1 MSNDIAITSQPG
13 ATVGTA
19 AAIFSPEGMDR
30 LVRFATLMADSKAT
44 VPAHLAGK
52 PADCLAVTM
61 QAAQWGMNPFAVA
74 QKTHVVN
81 GTLGYE
87 AQLVNAVVSS
97 SNLLATRLN
106 YRWDGDW
113 SKVNGKSDKSPSLT
127 VTVWATLKGE
137 SEPRELTISMA
148 QAGVRNSPLWEQDP
162 RQQLAYLC
170 VKRWARLNAPDVLL
184 GVYTPDELQETAPR
198 VERDITPT
206 PATASGMN
214 KLINSKPEQH
224 QEEKPKSSDDRDPDE
239 MLMSFTD
246 AAGKAESVEKLDLI
260 FNGGVW
266 PDGKKRPGA
275 KDALS
280 GKWLEMAEDVYNVRR
295 NELNEVPM
303 YHHRG
308 AAAPHLQPREVFM
321 KGAFG
326 KKELLAVVP
335 LSWSTIDRLEQAGEF
350 PSRFWITDRRC
361 AWDQSEVE
369 AWLDKRKAASPA
381 TFTGKKPPVDRRVY
395 RPVSAAA

>member
-44 VPAHLAGK
+44 VPQHLAGK

-97 SNLLATRLN
+97 SNLISTRLN

-127 VTVWATLKGE
+127 VTVSAVLKGE
-137 SEPRELTISMA
+137 AEPRELTISMA

-170 VKRWARLNAPDVLL
+170 VKRWARLHAPDVLL
-184 GVYTPDELQETAPR
+184 GVYTPDELQETTPR
-198 VERDITPT
+198 VERDITPAA
-206 PATASGMN
+206 ATAQGINS
-214 KLINSKPEQH
+214 LINSKPEQK
-224 QEEKPKSSDDRDPDE
+224 QEDRQQHKDDRGPE
-239 MLMSFTD
+239 EILHAFSG
-246 AAGKAESVEKLDLI
+246 AAMNYNTQADLDKAYKYVAQKLAGDDDLL
-260 FNGGVW
+260 
-266 PDGKKRPGA
+266 A
-275 KDALS
+275 KAT
-280 GKWLEMAEDVYNVRR
+280 DVYTIRCD
-295 NELNEVPM
+295 ELNEVPM
-303 YHHRG
+303 
-308 AAAPHLQPREVFM
+308 
-321 KGAFG
+321 
-326 KKELLAVVP
+326 
-335 LSWSTIDRLEQAGEF
+335 
-350 PSRFWITDRRC
+350 
-361 AWDQSEVE
+361 
-369 AWLDKRKAASPA
+369 
-381 TFTGKKPPVDRRVY
+381 
-395 RPVSAAA
+395 

>member
-30 LVRFATLMADSKAT
+30 LVRFATLMADSKAA
-44 VPAHLAGK
+44 VPQHLAGK
-52 PADCLAVTM
+52 PSDCLAVTM

-127 VTVWATLKGE
+127 VTVSAVLKGE

-170 VKRWARLNAPDVLL
+170 VKRWARLHAPDVLL
-184 GVYTPDELQETAPR
+184 GVYTPDELQESQPR
-198 VERDITPT
+198 VERDITPA

-214 KLINSKPEQH
+214 KLINTKPEQS
-224 QEEKPKSSDDRDPDE
+224 QEDRQRKADGRDPDE
-239 MLMSFTD
+239 MLTAFTD
-246 AAGKAESVEKLDLI
+246 AAMNYNTIADLDKAYKYV
-260 FNGGVW
+260 
-266 PDGKKRPGA
+266 A
-275 KDALS
+275 KNLANDDERLA
-280 GKWLEMAEDVYNVRR
+280 KATDVYTIRR
-295 NELNEVPM
+295 DELNEIPM
-303 YHHRG
+303 
-308 AAAPHLQPREVFM
+308 
-321 KGAFG
+321 
-326 KKELLAVVP
+326 
-335 LSWSTIDRLEQAGEF
+335 
-350 PSRFWITDRRC
+350 
-361 AWDQSEVE
+361 
-369 AWLDKRKAASPA
+369 
-381 TFTGKKPPVDRRVY
+381 
-395 RPVSAAA
+395 

>member
-1 MSNDIAITSQPG
+1 MSNDIAITFQPG

-81 GTLGYE
+81 GTMGYE

-106 YRWDGDW
+106 YKWDGDW
-113 SKVNGKSDKSPSLT
+113 SKVSGKTDKSPSLT

-137 SEPRELTISMA
+137 SEPRTLTISMA

-170 VKRWARLNAPDVLL
+170 VKRWARLHAPDVLL
-184 GVYTPDELQETAPR
+184 GVYTPDELQEAAPR
-198 VERDITPT
+198 VERDITP
-206 PATASGMN
+206 PASTAAGMN
-214 KLINSKPEQH
+214 QLINSHPDQH
-224 QEEKPKSSDDRDPDE
+224 HEEKAKKTDDRAPEDILSGFSSAAMAARNVAELDKAYKYAAHRLAGNQE
-239 MLMSFTD
+239 LLD
-246 AAGKAESVEKLDLI
+246 AAT
-260 FNGGVW
+260 
-266 PDGKKRPGA
+266 
-275 KDALS
+275 
-280 GKWLEMAEDVYNVRR
+280 DVYGIRKD
-295 NELNEVPM
+295 ELNEVPM
-303 YHHRG
+303 
-308 AAAPHLQPREVFM
+308 
-321 KGAFG
+321 
-326 KKELLAVVP
+326 
-335 LSWSTIDRLEQAGEF
+335 
-350 PSRFWITDRRC
+350 
-361 AWDQSEVE
+361 
-369 AWLDKRKAASPA
+369 
-381 TFTGKKPPVDRRVY
+381 
-395 RPVSAAA
+395 

>member
-44 VPAHLAGK
+44 VPQHLAGK

-97 SNLLATRLN
+97 SNLLSTRLN

-127 VTVWATLKGE
+127 VTVSAVLKGE
-137 SEPRELTISMA
+137 AEPRELTISMA

-170 VKRWARLNAPDVLL
+170 VKRWARLHAPDVLL
-184 GVYTPDELQETAPR
+184 GVYTPDELQETTPR
-198 VERDITPT
+198 VERDITP
-206 PATASGMN
+206 PAATAQGMN
-214 KLINSKPEQH
+214 SLINSKTDQKEQARN
-224 QEEKPKSSDDRDPDE
+224 EGRGPDE
-239 MLMSFTD
+239 ILKSFTD
-246 AAGKAESVEKLDLI
+246 AASNAESVEKLDLI
-260 FNGGVW
+260 FNGGTW
-266 PDGKKRPGA
+266 PDSKKRPGA

-280 GKWLEMAEDVYNVRR
+280 GKWLEMATDVYNLRR
-295 NELNEVPM
+295 DELNEVPM
-303 YHHRG
+303 
-308 AAAPHLQPREVFM
+308 
-321 KGAFG
+321 
-326 KKELLAVVP
+326 
-335 LSWSTIDRLEQAGEF
+335 
-350 PSRFWITDRRC
+350 
-361 AWDQSEVE
+361 
-369 AWLDKRKAASPA
+369 
-381 TFTGKKPPVDRRVY
+381 
-395 RPVSAAA
+395 

>member
-106 YRWDGDW
+106 YKWDGDW
-113 SKVNGKSDKSPSLT
+113 SKVSGKTDKSPSLT

-137 SEPRELTISMA
+137 SEPRTLTISMA
-148 QAGVRNSPLWEQDP
+148 QSGVRNSPLWEQDP

-170 VKRWARLNAPDVLL
+170 VKRWARLHAPDVLL
-184 GVYTPDELQETAPR
+184 GVYTPDELQEAQPR
-198 VERDITPT
+198 VERDITP
-206 PATASGMN
+206 PASTAAGMN
-214 KLINSKPEQH
+214 QLINSHPDQH
-224 QEEKPKSSDDRDPDE
+224 HEEKAKKTDDRAPEDILSGFSSAAMAARNVAELDKAYKYAAHRLAGNQE
-239 MLMSFTD
+239 LLD
-246 AAGKAESVEKLDLI
+246 AATNVYGI
-260 FNGGVW
+260 
-266 PDGKKRPGA
+266 R
-275 KDALS
+275 KD
-280 GKWLEMAEDVYNVRR
+280 
-295 NELNEVPM
+295 ELNEVPM
-303 YHHRG
+303 
-308 AAAPHLQPREVFM
+308 
-321 KGAFG
+321 
-326 KKELLAVVP
+326 
-335 LSWSTIDRLEQAGEF
+335 
-350 PSRFWITDRRC
+350 
-361 AWDQSEVE
+361 
-369 AWLDKRKAASPA
+369 
-381 TFTGKKPPVDRRVY
+381 
-395 RPVSAAA
+395 

>member
-106 YRWDGDW
+106 YKWDGDW
-113 SKVNGKSDKSPSLT
+113 SKVSGKTDKSPSLT
-127 VTVWATLKGE
+127 VTVWATFKGE
-137 SEPRELTISMA
+137 SEPRTLTISMA

-170 VKRWARLNAPDVLL
+170 VKRWARLHAPDVLL
-184 GVYTPDELQETAPR
+184 GVYTPDELQEAAPR
-198 VERDITPT
+198 VERDITP
-206 PATASGMN
+206 PASTAAGMN
-214 KLINSKPEQH
+214 QLINSHPDQH
-224 QEEKPKSSDDRDPDE
+224 HEEKAKKTDDRAPEDILSGFSSAAMAARNVAELDKAYKYAAHRLAGNQE
-239 MLMSFTD
+239 LLD
-246 AAGKAESVEKLDLI
+246 AATNVYGI
-260 FNGGVW
+260 
-266 PDGKKRPGA
+266 R
-275 KDALS
+275 KD
-280 GKWLEMAEDVYNVRR
+280 
-295 NELNEVPM
+295 ELNEVPM
-303 YHHRG
+303 
-308 AAAPHLQPREVFM
+308 
-321 KGAFG
+321 
-326 KKELLAVVP
+326 
-335 LSWSTIDRLEQAGEF
+335 
-350 PSRFWITDRRC
+350 
-361 AWDQSEVE
+361 
-369 AWLDKRKAASPA
+369 
-381 TFTGKKPPVDRRVY
+381 
-395 RPVSAAA
+395 

>member
-106 YRWDGDW
+106 YKWDGDW
-113 SKVNGKSDKSPSLT
+113 SKVSGKTDKSPSLT

-137 SEPRELTISMA
+137 SEPRTLTISMA

-170 VKRWARLNAPDVLL
+170 VKRWARLHAPDVLL
-184 GVYTPDELQETAPR
+184 GVYTPDELQEAQPR
-198 VERDITPT
+198 VERDITP
-206 PATASGMN
+206 PASTAAGMN
-214 KLINSKPEQH
+214 QLINSPPDQH
-224 QEEKPKSSDDRDPDE
+224 HEEKAKKTDDRAPEDILSGFSSAAMAARNVAELDKAYKYAAHRLAGNQE
-239 MLMSFTD
+239 LLD
-246 AAGKAESVEKLDLI
+246 AAT
-260 FNGGVW
+260 
-266 PDGKKRPGA
+266 
-275 KDALS
+275 
-280 GKWLEMAEDVYNVRR
+280 DVYGIRKD
-295 NELNEVPM
+295 ELNEVPM
-303 YHHRG
+303 
-308 AAAPHLQPREVFM
+308 
-321 KGAFG
+321 
-326 KKELLAVVP
+326 
-335 LSWSTIDRLEQAGEF
+335 
-350 PSRFWITDRRC
+350 
-361 AWDQSEVE
+361 
-369 AWLDKRKAASPA
+369 
-381 TFTGKKPPVDRRVY
+381 
-395 RPVSAAA
+395 

>member
-1 MSNDIAITSQPG
+1 MSNDITITSQPG

-44 VPAHLAGK
+44 VPVHLAGK

-127 VTVWATLKGE
+127 VTVSAVLKGE
-137 SEPRELTISMA
+137 AEPRELTISMA

-170 VKRWARLNAPDVLL
+170 VKRWARLHAPDVLL

-198 VERDITPT
+198 VERDITP
-206 PATASGMN
+206 PARNAAGMN
-214 KLINSKPEQH
+214 SLINAKPDQ
-224 QEEKPKSSDDRDPDE
+224 QPEERTRKSDDRDPDE
-239 MLMSFTD
+239 MLTAFTD
-246 AAGKAESVEKLDLI
+246 AAMIYNTIADLDKAYKYV
-260 FNGGVW
+260 
-266 PDGKKRPGA
+266 A
-275 KDALS
+275 KNLANDDERLS
-280 GKWLEMAEDVYNVRR
+280 KATDVYTIRR
-295 NELNEVPM
+295 DELNEIPM
-303 YHHRG
+303 
-308 AAAPHLQPREVFM
+308 
-321 KGAFG
+321 
-326 KKELLAVVP
+326 
-335 LSWSTIDRLEQAGEF
+335 
-350 PSRFWITDRRC
+350 
-361 AWDQSEVE
+361 
-369 AWLDKRKAASPA
+369 
-381 TFTGKKPPVDRRVY
+381 
-395 RPVSAAA
+395 

>member
-44 VPAHLAGK
+44 VPSHLAGK

-97 SNLLATRLN
+97 SNLLSTRLN

-127 VTVWATLKGE
+127 VTVSAVLKGE
-137 SEPRELTISMA
+137 AEPRELTISMA

-170 VKRWARLNAPDVLL
+170 VKRWARLHAPDVLL
-184 GVYTPDELQETAPR
+184 GVYTPDELQEATPR
-198 VERDITPT
+198 VERDITPQSS
-206 PATASGMN
+206 TAAGMN
-214 KLINSKPEQH
+214 NLINAKPERK
-224 QEEKPKSSDDRDPDE
+224 QEERHQKVDDRDPE
-239 MLMSFTD
+239 EILTAFSD
-246 AAGKAESVEKLDLI
+246 AAMNYNTVADLDNAYKYVAKKLSAD
-260 FNGGVW
+260 
-266 PDGKKRPGA
+266 DDR
-275 KDALS
+275 LS
-280 GKWLEMAEDVYNVRR
+280 RATDVYTIRR
-295 NELNEVPM
+295 EELNEVPM
-303 YHHRG
+303 
-308 AAAPHLQPREVFM
+308 
-321 KGAFG
+321 
-326 KKELLAVVP
+326 
-335 LSWSTIDRLEQAGEF
+335 
-350 PSRFWITDRRC
+350 
-361 AWDQSEVE
+361 
-369 AWLDKRKAASPA
+369 
-381 TFTGKKPPVDRRVY
+381 
-395 RPVSAAA
+395 

>member
-44 VPAHLAGK
+44 VPQHLAGK

-113 SKVNGKSDKSPSLT
+113 SKVNGKNDKSPSLT

-214 KLINSKPEQH
+214 KLINSKTEQK
-224 QEEKPKSSDDRDPDE
+224 QEEHDAGRKKDDRSP
-239 MLMSFTD
+239 
-246 AAGKAESVEKLDLI
+246 EKLLSDFSAYTGGAVTVEELDSAYTAVAKRLSANQDLL
-260 FNGGVW
+260 
-266 PDGKKRPGA
+266 DKA
-275 KDALS
+275 T
-280 GKWLEMAEDVYNVRR
+280 DVYTIRR
-295 NELNEVPM
+295 DELNEVPM
-303 YHHRG
+303 
-308 AAAPHLQPREVFM
+308 
-321 KGAFG
+321 
-326 KKELLAVVP
+326 
-335 LSWSTIDRLEQAGEF
+335 
-350 PSRFWITDRRC
+350 
-361 AWDQSEVE
+361 
-369 AWLDKRKAASPA
+369 
-381 TFTGKKPPVDRRVY
+381 
-395 RPVSAAA
+395 

>member
-19 AAIFSPEGMDR
+19 AAIFSPEGMNQ
-30 LVRFATLMADSKAT
+30 LVRFAELMAQSKAT
-44 VPAHLAGK
+44 VPQHLAGK

-97 SNLLATRLN
+97 SNLLTSRLN

-113 SKVNGKSDKSPSLT
+113 SKVNGKTDKSPSLT
-127 VTVWATLKGE
+127 VTVSAVIKGE
-137 SEPRELTISMA
+137 AEPRELTISMA

-170 VKRWARLNAPDVLL
+170 VKRWARLHAPDVLL

-198 VERDITPT
+198 VERDITP
-206 PATASGMN
+206 PAATAQGMN
-214 KLINSKPEQH
+214 SLINSKPEQKDH
-224 QEEKPKSSDDRDPDE
+224 PKNEGRDPDE
-239 MLMSFTD
+239 MLKSFTE
-246 AAGKAESVEKLDLI
+246 AASNAESVEKLDLI
-260 FNGGVW
+260 FNGGTW
-266 PDGKKRPGA
+266 PDSKKRPGA

-280 GKWLEMAEDVYNVRR
+280 GKWLEMATDVYTIRR
-295 NELNEVPM
+295 DELNEVPM
-303 YHHRG
+303 
-308 AAAPHLQPREVFM
+308 
-321 KGAFG
+321 
-326 KKELLAVVP
+326 
-335 LSWSTIDRLEQAGEF
+335 
-350 PSRFWITDRRC
+350 
-361 AWDQSEVE
+361 
-369 AWLDKRKAASPA
+369 
-381 TFTGKKPPVDRRVY
+381 
-395 RPVSAAA
+395 

>member
-106 YRWDGDW
+106 YKWDGDW
-113 SKVNGKSDKSPSLT
+113 SKVSGKTDKSPSLT

-137 SEPRELTISMA
+137 SEPRTLTISMA

-170 VKRWARLNAPDVLL
+170 VKRWARLHAPDVLL
-184 GVYTPDELQETAPR
+184 GVYTPDELQEAAPR
-198 VERDITPT
+198 VERDITP
-206 PATASGMN
+206 PASTAAGMN
-214 KLINSKPEQH
+214 QLINTHPDQH
-224 QEEKPKSSDDRDPDE
+224 HEEKAKKTDDRTPEDILSGFSSAAMAARNVAELDKAYKYAAHR
-239 MLMSFTD
+239 LAGNQGLLD
-246 AAGKAESVEKLDLI
+246 AAT
-260 FNGGVW
+260 
-266 PDGKKRPGA
+266 
-275 KDALS
+275 
-280 GKWLEMAEDVYNVRR
+280 DVYGIRKD
-295 NELNEVPM
+295 ELNEVPM
-303 YHHRG
+303 
-308 AAAPHLQPREVFM
+308 
-321 KGAFG
+321 
-326 KKELLAVVP
+326 
-335 LSWSTIDRLEQAGEF
+335 
-350 PSRFWITDRRC
+350 
-361 AWDQSEVE
+361 
-369 AWLDKRKAASPA
+369 
-381 TFTGKKPPVDRRVY
+381 
-395 RPVSAAA
+395 

>member
-106 YRWDGDW
+106 YKWDGDW
-113 SKVNGKSDKSPSLT
+113 SKVSGKTDKSPSLT

-137 SEPRELTISMA
+137 SEPRTLTISMA

-170 VKRWARLNAPDVLL
+170 VKRWARLHAPDVLL
-184 GVYTPDELQETAPR
+184 GVYTPDELQEAAPR
-198 VERDITPT
+198 VERDITP
-206 PATASGMN
+206 PARTAAGMN
-214 KLINSKPEQH
+214 QLINSHPDQH
-224 QEEKPKSSDDRDPDE
+224 HEEKAKKTDDRAPEDILSGFSSAAMAARNVAELDKAYKYAAHRLAGNQE
-239 MLMSFTD
+239 LLD
-246 AAGKAESVEKLDLI
+246 AAT
-260 FNGGVW
+260 
-266 PDGKKRPGA
+266 
-275 KDALS
+275 
-280 GKWLEMAEDVYNVRR
+280 DVYGIRKD
-295 NELNEVPM
+295 ELKEVPM
-303 YHHRG
+303 
-308 AAAPHLQPREVFM
+308 
-321 KGAFG
+321 
-326 KKELLAVVP
+326 
-335 LSWSTIDRLEQAGEF
+335 
-350 PSRFWITDRRC
+350 
-361 AWDQSEVE
+361 
-369 AWLDKRKAASPA
+369 
-381 TFTGKKPPVDRRVY
+381 
-395 RPVSAAA
+395 

>member
-44 VPAHLAGK
+44 VPQHLAGK

-87 AQLVNAVVSS
+87 AQLVNAAVSS
-97 SNLLATRLN
+97 SNLLSTRLN

-127 VTVWATLKGE
+127 VTVSAVLKGE
-137 SEPRELTISMA
+137 AEPRELTISMA

-170 VKRWARLNAPDVLL
+170 VKRWARLHAPDVLL
-184 GVYTPDELQETAPR
+184 GVYTPDELQETTPR
-198 VERDITPT
+198 VERDITP
-206 PATASGMN
+206 PAATAQGMN
-214 KLINSKPEQH
+214 SLINSKPEQK
-224 QEEKPKSSDDRDPDE
+224 QEERQQHKDERGPEEILHAFSGAAMNYNTQADLDKAYKYVAQKLAGDDD
-239 MLMSFTD
+239 LL
-246 AAGKAESVEKLDLI
+246 AKAT
-260 FNGGVW
+260 
-266 PDGKKRPGA
+266 
-275 KDALS
+275 
-280 GKWLEMAEDVYNVRR
+280 DVYTIRCD
-295 NELNEVPM
+295 ELNEVPM
-303 YHHRG
+303 
-308 AAAPHLQPREVFM
+308 
-321 KGAFG
+321 
-326 KKELLAVVP
+326 
-335 LSWSTIDRLEQAGEF
+335 
-350 PSRFWITDRRC
+350 
-361 AWDQSEVE
+361 
-369 AWLDKRKAASPA
+369 
-381 TFTGKKPPVDRRVY
+381 
-395 RPVSAAA
+395 

>member
-19 AAIFSPEGMDR
+19 AAIFSLEGMDR

-44 VPAHLAGK
+44 VPQHLAGK

-127 VTVWATLKGE
+127 VTVSAVLKGE
-137 SEPRELTISMA
+137 AEPRELTISMA

-170 VKRWARLNAPDVLL
+170 VKRWARLHAPDVLL
-184 GVYTPDELQETAPR
+184 GVYTPDELQETTPR
-198 VERDITPT
+198 VERDITP
-206 PATASGMN
+206 PSATAQGINS
-214 KLINSKPEQH
+214 LINSKPEQK
-224 QEEKPKSSDDRDPDE
+224 QEDRQQHKDDRGPE
-239 MLMSFTD
+239 EILHAFSG
-246 AAGKAESVEKLDLI
+246 AAMNYNTQADLDKAYKYVAQKLAGDDDLL
-260 FNGGVW
+260 
-266 PDGKKRPGA
+266 A
-275 KDALS
+275 KAT
-280 GKWLEMAEDVYNVRR
+280 DVYTIRCD
-295 NELNEVPM
+295 ELNEVPM
-303 YHHRG
+303 
-308 AAAPHLQPREVFM
+308 
-321 KGAFG
+321 
-326 KKELLAVVP
+326 
-335 LSWSTIDRLEQAGEF
+335 
-350 PSRFWITDRRC
+350 
-361 AWDQSEVE
+361 
-369 AWLDKRKAASPA
+369 
-381 TFTGKKPPVDRRVY
+381 
-395 RPVSAAA
+395 

>member
-113 SKVNGKSDKSPSLT
+113 SKVNGKSDKSPNLT

-214 KLINSKPEQH
+214 KLINSKPEQK
-224 QEEKPKSSDDRDPDE
+224 QEEHDAGRKKDDRSP
-239 MLMSFTD
+239 
-246 AAGKAESVEKLDLI
+246 EKLLSDFSAYAGGAVTVEELDSAYTAVAKRLSANQDLL
-260 FNGGVW
+260 
-266 PDGKKRPGA
+266 DKA
-275 KDALS
+275 T
-280 GKWLEMAEDVYNVRR
+280 DVYSIRR

-303 YHHRG
+303 
-308 AAAPHLQPREVFM
+308 
-321 KGAFG
+321 
-326 KKELLAVVP
+326 
-335 LSWSTIDRLEQAGEF
+335 
-350 PSRFWITDRRC
+350 
-361 AWDQSEVE
+361 
-369 AWLDKRKAASPA
+369 
-381 TFTGKKPPVDRRVY
+381 
-395 RPVSAAA
+395 

>member
-44 VPAHLAGK
+44 VPQHLAGK

-61 QAAQWGMNPFAVA
+61 QAAQWGMNPYAVA
-74 QKTHVVN
+74 QATHLVN

-87 AQLVNAVVSS
+87 AKLVNAVVSS
-97 SNLLATRLN
+97 SSLLASRLN

-113 SKVNGKSDKSPSLT
+113 SRVNGKTDKSPNLT

-148 QAGVRNSPLWEQDP
+148 QAGVRNSPLWEHDP

-170 VKRWARLNAPDVLL
+170 VKRWARLHAPDVLL

-198 VERDITPT
+198 VERDITPE

-224 QEEKPKSSDDRDPDE
+224 QEEKPKSSADRDPDE
-239 MLMSFTD
+239 MLKAFTD

-266 PDGKKRPGA
+266 PDGKKRQGA

-280 GKWLEMAEDVYNVRR
+280 GKWLEMAEDVYSVRR
-295 NELNEVPM
+295 DELNEVPM
-303 YHHRG
+303 
-308 AAAPHLQPREVFM
+308 
-321 KGAFG
+321 
-326 KKELLAVVP
+326 
-335 LSWSTIDRLEQAGEF
+335 
-350 PSRFWITDRRC
+350 
-361 AWDQSEVE
+361 
-369 AWLDKRKAASPA
+369 
-381 TFTGKKPPVDRRVY
+381 
-395 RPVSAAA
+395 

>member
-30 LVRFATLMADSKAT
+30 LVRFATLMAVSKAT

-106 YRWDGDW
+106 YKWDGDW
-113 SKVNGKSDKSPSLT
+113 SKVSGKTDKSPSLT

-137 SEPRELTISMA
+137 SEPRTLTISMA

-170 VKRWARLNAPDVLL
+170 VKRWARLHAPDVLL
-184 GVYTPDELQETAPR
+184 GVYTPDELQEAAPR
-198 VERDITPT
+198 VERDITP
-206 PATASGMN
+206 PASTAAGMN
-214 KLINSKPEQH
+214 QLINSHPDQH
-224 QEEKPKSSDDRDPDE
+224 HEEKAKKTDDRAPEDILSGFSSAAMAARNVAELDKAYKYAAHRLAGNQE
-239 MLMSFTD
+239 LLD
-246 AAGKAESVEKLDLI
+246 AAT
-260 FNGGVW
+260 
-266 PDGKKRPGA
+266 
-275 KDALS
+275 
-280 GKWLEMAEDVYNVRR
+280 DVYGIRKD
-295 NELNEVPM
+295 ELNEVPM
-303 YHHRG
+303 
-308 AAAPHLQPREVFM
+308 
-321 KGAFG
+321 
-326 KKELLAVVP
+326 
-335 LSWSTIDRLEQAGEF
+335 
-350 PSRFWITDRRC
+350 
-361 AWDQSEVE
+361 
-369 AWLDKRKAASPA
+369 
-381 TFTGKKPPVDRRVY
+381 
-395 RPVSAAA
+395 

>member
-52 PADCLAVTM
+52 QADCLAVTM

-106 YRWDGDW
+106 YKWDGDW
-113 SKVNGKSDKSPSLT
+113 SKVSGKTDKSPSLT

-137 SEPRELTISMA
+137 SEPRTLTISMA

-170 VKRWARLNAPDVLL
+170 VKRWARLHAPDVLL

-198 VERDITPT
+198 VERDITP
-206 PATASGMN
+206 PASTAAGMN
-214 KLINSKPEQH
+214 QLINSHPDQH
-224 QEEKPKSSDDRDPDE
+224 HEEKAKKTDDRAPEDILSGFSSAAMAARNVAELDKAYKYAAHRLAGNQE
-239 MLMSFTD
+239 LLD
-246 AAGKAESVEKLDLI
+246 AAT
-260 FNGGVW
+260 
-266 PDGKKRPGA
+266 
-275 KDALS
+275 
-280 GKWLEMAEDVYNVRR
+280 DVYGIRKD
-295 NELNEVPM
+295 ELNEVPM
-303 YHHRG
+303 
-308 AAAPHLQPREVFM
+308 
-321 KGAFG
+321 
-326 KKELLAVVP
+326 
-335 LSWSTIDRLEQAGEF
+335 
-350 PSRFWITDRRC
+350 
-361 AWDQSEVE
+361 
-369 AWLDKRKAASPA
+369 
-381 TFTGKKPPVDRRVY
+381 
-395 RPVSAAA
+395 

>member
-44 VPAHLAGK
+44 VPQHLAGK

-61 QAAQWGMNPFAVA
+61 QATQWGMNPFAVA

-97 SNLLATRLN
+97 SNLLSTRLN

-127 VTVWATLKGE
+127 VTVSAVLKGE
-137 SEPRELTISMA
+137 AEPRELTISMA

-170 VKRWARLNAPDVLL
+170 VKRWARLHAPDVLL
-184 GVYTPDELQETAPR
+184 GVYTPDELQETTPR
-198 VERDITPT
+198 VERDITP
-206 PATASGMN
+206 PAATAQGVNS
-214 KLINSKPEQH
+214 LINSKPEQK
-224 QEEKPKSSDDRDPDE
+224 QEERQQHKDDRGPE
-239 MLMSFTD
+239 EILHAFSGAAMNYNTQTD
-246 AAGKAESVEKLDLI
+246 LDKAYKYVAQKLTGDDDLL
-260 FNGGVW
+260 
-266 PDGKKRPGA
+266 A
-275 KDALS
+275 KAT
-280 GKWLEMAEDVYNVRR
+280 DVYTIRCD
-295 NELNEVPM
+295 ELNEVPM
-303 YHHRG
+303 
-308 AAAPHLQPREVFM
+308 
-321 KGAFG
+321 
-326 KKELLAVVP
+326 
-335 LSWSTIDRLEQAGEF
+335 
-350 PSRFWITDRRC
+350 
-361 AWDQSEVE
+361 
-369 AWLDKRKAASPA
+369 
-381 TFTGKKPPVDRRVY
+381 
-395 RPVSAAA
+395 

>member
-44 VPAHLAGK
+44 VPQHLAGK

-97 SNLLATRLN
+97 SNLLSTRLN

-127 VTVWATLKGE
+127 VTVSAVLKGE
-137 SEPRELTISMA
+137 AEPRELTISMA

-170 VKRWARLNAPDVLL
+170 VKRWARLHAPDVLL
-184 GVYTPDELQETAPR
+184 GVYTPDELQDATPR
-198 VERDITPT
+198 VERDITP
-206 PATASGMN
+206 PAATAHGVNS
-214 KLINSKPEQH
+214 LINSKPEQKD
-224 QEEKPKSSDDRDPDE
+224 QARNEGRGPDE
-239 MLMSFTD
+239 ILKSFTD
-246 AAGKAESVEKLDLI
+246 AASNAESVETLDLI
-260 FNGGVW
+260 FNGGTW
-266 PDGKKRPGA
+266 PDSKKRPGA

-280 GKWLEMAEDVYNVRR
+280 GKWLEMATDVYNVRR
-295 NELNEVPM
+295 DELNEVPM
-303 YHHRG
+303 
-308 AAAPHLQPREVFM
+308 
-321 KGAFG
+321 
-326 KKELLAVVP
+326 
-335 LSWSTIDRLEQAGEF
+335 
-350 PSRFWITDRRC
+350 
-361 AWDQSEVE
+361 
-369 AWLDKRKAASPA
+369 
-381 TFTGKKPPVDRRVY
+381 
-395 RPVSAAA
+395 

>member
-1 MSNDIAITSQPG
+1 MSNDITITSQPG

-44 VPAHLAGK
+44 VPVHLAGK

-127 VTVWATLKGE
+127 VTVSAVLKGE
-137 SEPRELTISMA
+137 AEPRELTISMA

-170 VKRWARLNAPDVLL
+170 VKRWARLHAPDVLL
-184 GVYTPDELQETAPR
+184 GVYTPDELQDTAPR
-198 VERDITPT
+198 VERDITP
-206 PATASGMN
+206 PARNAAGMN
-214 KLINSKPEQH
+214 SIINAKPDQ
-224 QEEKPKSSDDRDPDE
+224 QLEERTRKSDDRDPDE
-239 MLMSFTD
+239 MLTAFTD
-246 AAGKAESVEKLDLI
+246 AAMNYNTIADLDKAYKYV
-260 FNGGVW
+260 
-266 PDGKKRPGA
+266 A
-275 KDALS
+275 KNLANDDQRLS
-280 GKWLEMAEDVYNVRR
+280 KATDVYTIRR
-295 NELNEVPM
+295 DELKEIPM
-303 YHHRG
+303 
-308 AAAPHLQPREVFM
+308 
-321 KGAFG
+321 
-326 KKELLAVVP
+326 
-335 LSWSTIDRLEQAGEF
+335 
-350 PSRFWITDRRC
+350 
-361 AWDQSEVE
+361 
-369 AWLDKRKAASPA
+369 
-381 TFTGKKPPVDRRVY
+381 
-395 RPVSAAA
+395 

>member
-44 VPAHLAGK
+44 VPQHLAGK

-97 SNLLATRLN
+97 SNLLSTRLN

-127 VTVWATLKGE
+127 VTVSAVLKGE
-137 SEPRELTISMA
+137 AEPRELTISMA
-148 QAGVRNSPLWEQDP
+148 KAGVRNSPLWEQDP

-170 VKRWARLNAPDVLL
+170 VKRWARLHAPDVLL
-184 GVYTPDELQETAPR
+184 GVYTPDELQETTPR
-198 VERDITPT
+198 VERDITP
-206 PATASGMN
+206 PAATAQGMN
-214 KLINSKPEQH
+214 SLINSKPEQK
-224 QEEKPKSSDDRDPDE
+224 QEERQQHKDDRGPE
-239 MLMSFTD
+239 EILHAFSG
-246 AAGKAESVEKLDLI
+246 AAMNYNTQADLDKAYKYVAQKLAGDDDLL
-260 FNGGVW
+260 
-266 PDGKKRPGA
+266 A
-275 KDALS
+275 KAT
-280 GKWLEMAEDVYNVRR
+280 DVYTIRCD
-295 NELNEVPM
+295 ELNEVPM
-303 YHHRG
+303 
-308 AAAPHLQPREVFM
+308 
-321 KGAFG
+321 
-326 KKELLAVVP
+326 
-335 LSWSTIDRLEQAGEF
+335 
-350 PSRFWITDRRC
+350 
-361 AWDQSEVE
+361 
-369 AWLDKRKAASPA
+369 
-381 TFTGKKPPVDRRVY
+381 
-395 RPVSAAA
+395 